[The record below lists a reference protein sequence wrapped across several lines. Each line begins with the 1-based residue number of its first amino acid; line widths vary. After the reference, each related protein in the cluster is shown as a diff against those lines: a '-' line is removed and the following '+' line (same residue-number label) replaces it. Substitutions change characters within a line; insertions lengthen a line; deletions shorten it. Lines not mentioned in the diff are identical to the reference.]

1 MQYVSLS
8 WRGAGKEK
16 AVTGDKGTFLIR
28 AADPGAGLQA
38 YRQSIQP
45 KERRTMKLRTTMKER
60 INKFMGNV
68 LRKSNNKG
76 FTLLEILVVLTIMG
90 FLIAMVAPRLGGVS
104 SSAVDTV
111 CDSNQSRTIQ
121 MVGAYFEKTNRF
133 PDKLT
138 NLVVANGATWE
149 IPTVSDDNPEN
160 GKETLSSEFD
170 NRVNPA
176 IHHLSA
182 AEVAELKGMGVVNVF
197 NLNSYDNS
205 SVAVVDQ
212 GTPMAKVSLT
222 AGQGVMMS
230 GGMGAV
236 DAATDI
242 AVAAT
247 DLTGLGE
254 AEFVGRI
261 VMGLGP
267 ESGLVTSGLV
277 TNAAH
282 CPGGLQNS
290 DNVSYNDY
298 NIVLPRLA
306 ATVARTTGI
315 TDRATEVDGTQFV
328 GYAYTEDF
336 AATGNQAAT
345 VAATTG
351 AITNVPANMKVRM
364 FDYVAQEPHQYATMC
379 PEGHMFPAD
388 DTDFWAVDFDATNG
402 VTINP

>member
-1 MQYVSLS
+1 
-8 WRGAGKEK
+8 
-16 AVTGDKGTFLIR
+16 
-28 AADPGAGLQA
+28 
-38 YRQSIQP
+38 
-45 KERRTMKLRTTMKER
+45 MKLRTTVKER
-60 INKFMGNV
+60 FNKFLGNV

-90 FLIAMVAPRLGGVS
+90 FLLAMLAPRLGGVS
-104 SSAVDTV
+104 NSAVDTV

-133 PDKLT
+133 PDKMT

-149 IPTVSDDNPEN
+149 IPTESNDNPED
-160 GKETLSSEFD
+160 GKETLSSEFVS
-170 NRVNPA
+170 RVQPH
-176 IHHLSA
+176 IHFLSIE
-182 AEVAELKGMGVVNVF
+182 EVNELKAMGVVNVF

-205 SVAVVDQ
+205 TVATADQ
-212 GTPMAKVSLT
+212 GTPMAKVSLA
-222 AGQGVMMS
+222 AGQGVMMA
-230 GGMGAV
+230 GEMGAV

-242 AVAAT
+242 TVAAT
-247 DLTGLGE
+247 DLTKLGE
-254 AEFVGRI
+254 AEFLGRI

-290 DNVSYNDY
+290 DNVVYNDY

-306 ATVARTTGI
+306 ATVERTTGI
-315 TDRATEVDGTQFV
+315 TDRATEVDEIQMV
-328 GYAYTEDF
+328 AYGYGEDF
-336 AATGNQAAT
+336 TTTGNQAAT

-351 AITNVPANMKVRM
+351 AITNVPAGLKVRLI
-364 FDYVAQEPHQYATMC
+364 DYAAQEAHQYSTMC

-388 DTDFWAVDFDATNG
+388 DADFWALDLDATNG
-402 VTINP
+402 VTINN